1 MKYTYS
7 DIIAYVEQ
15 NQDADIVLIFL
26 NRLVKQWKI
35 EDDKLVALL
44 KDETIYIASDLV
56 DKKLRHRVI

>member
-7 DIIAYVEQ
+7 DIITYVEQ

-44 KDETIYIASDLV
+44 KDDTIYIASDLV